1 MPEEKIFVIPL
12 RKVKKVPHYKRA
24 RRAAKLVREYLARHM
39 KSEEIKLDPKI
50 NEKLFE
56 RGVKKPPSK
65 IRVKAVKDEDGLVN
79 ASLVE

>member
-12 RKVKKVPHYKRA
+12 GKVKKVPHYKRA

>member
-12 RKVKKVPHYKRA
+12 GEVKRAPHYKRA
-24 RRAAKLVREYLARHM
+24 RRAAKIVREYLVRHM

-56 RGVKKPPSK
+56 RGVKKPPTK
-65 IRVKAVKDEDGLVN
+65 IRVKAIKDEDGLVN
-79 ASLVE
+79 ASLAE

>member
-12 RKVKKVPHYKRA
+12 RGVKKAPHYKRA
-24 RRAAKLVREYLARHM
+24 RRAAKVVRKYLAKHM

-56 RGVKKPPSK
+56 RGVKKPPTK

>member
-1 MPEEKIFVIPL
+1 MAEEKIFVIPL
-12 RKVKKVPHYKRA
+12 GKVKRAPHYKRA
-24 RRAAKLVREYLARHM
+24 RRASKMVREYLVRHM
-39 KSEEIKLDPKI
+39 KSEEIRIDPKI